1 MGAYVSQWTWTHLE
15 FERFINDR
23 LTAYIRTALLGRRVV
38 EIDEGQALIAHMQ
51 AVLAFYRPALE
62 RSYITALYK
71 ADEDIQ
77 GLQEFIN
84 VVRELDAHASPD
96 TPNRLF
102 EIVCGALI
110 GGFKSDFDQ
119 EGRPLSYKSVL
130 EDVIWG
136 PRMVWK
142 NYEVAAA
149 MTKLLGRFQKSAG

>member
-1 MGAYVSQWTWTHLE
+1 M
-15 FERFINDR
+15 NDR
-23 LTAYIRTALLGRRVV
+23 STAYIRTALLGRRVV

-62 RSYITALYK
+62 RTYLTALYK

-130 EDVIWG
+130 EDVISG
-136 PRMVWK
+136 PRLVWK
-142 NYEVAAA
+142 NFKVVAALA
-149 MTKLLGRFQKSAG
+149 KAHGGRLQDSGSVERQRWT